1 MANIYWHAQKKDKSG
16 MDFVPQSIPD
26 VIIVEPQVHGDS
38 RGYFVETFRQDLFE
52 TAIGYKVNF
61 VQDNESKSSKGVL
74 RGLHF
79 QLAPHAQSKLVRVIE
94 GSVLDVA
101 VDIRQGSKTFGQHV
115 AVELTAENKKQ
126 MFVPRGFAHGFVV
139 LSESATFAYKVD
151 NYYSPECDRGLAFD
165 DPDLNID
172 WQLPTEQLQ
181 LSAKDTKQPSWAQL
195 DACFDAG
202 INYYE

>member
-1 MANIYWHAQKKDKSG
+1 
-16 MDFVPQSIPD
+16 
-26 VIIVEPQVHGDS
+26 
-38 RGYFVETFRQDLFE
+38 
-52 TAIGYKVNF
+52 

-79 QLAPHAQSKLVRVIE
+79 QLAPHAQSKLVRVIS
-94 GSVLDVA
+94 GNVLDVA

-115 AVELTAENKKQ
+115 AVELTADNKKQ

-172 WQLPTEQLQ
+172 WQLPNDQLQ
-181 LSAKDTKQPSWAQL
+181 LSIKDTQQPSWAQL
-195 DACFDAG
+195 GACFDSS